1 MNLCNVAMKRCNV
14 AGDENNVASFLCNV
28 AMNHFNV
35 AMHQCSVAMKRCNV
49 AGSESNVASSLCNVA
64 VCRFN
69 VATKLCNVAM
79 KKCNVA
85 GTSSNEESSWGHQGV
100 EGLYNPPVA
109 RILLLP
115 DHLVSQIA
123 AGEVVE
129 RPASVVKEL
138 VENSLD
144 AGAREIEIQLEH
156 GGKSRI
162 QVTDDGM
169 GMGRDDALLA
179 FDQHATSKIASF
191 EDLERVATL
200 GFRGE
205 ALASIASVS
214 RVELTTAEQP
224 GDGHRVSIEGGRV
237 RVAEPLARP
246 RGTTLDIRSLFFNVP
261 ARRKFLKAPQTELR
275 RCLEVVQGY
284 ALARPDVRFLVIHE
298 GRILL
303 DALPAGSTGPR
314 ERISQIFGDEMA
326 KQLVEIPE
334 PELFGEQRDP
344 GRDGERITG
353 FIGTPE
359 TARGRRQFVFVNRRL
374 LRDRSVLAAFY
385 RAVREEWRT
394 DEFPALF
401 LFLDVPPEDVDVNVH
416 PQKAEVRFRDPSLI
430 DRVHDA
436 VRRGLERARGEEAAP
451 LRTPASEPYV
461 PFAWQGLGQQIPE
474 AWRQREPADLPVT
487 VTGTGA
493 SPAPP
498 SMARGEMPWSPSGS
512 IGSSGSAS
520 GQSSGQFSGQFSSR
534 LATASYTPEHRP
546 MVPLSGRRGE
556 ARPFRLLGQYKGTL
570 ILLEGP
576 DGLYLIDQHVAHER
590 ILYERVRRS
599 LLAEVTPVQHLLTPP
614 LLEMSPAERLRLMEL
629 ADPLEQCGFGL
640 AALSGSSLALTS
652 VPAVLTSEQAE
663 ALLRALANEDNEGAA
678 AEELRR
684 RILEALAASLA
695 CKAAVKMHH
704 PLSAPEMEALVTELF
719 AAEQPYACPH
729 GRPIVLQMSDG
740 DLERRFGRR

>member
-1 MNLCNVAMKRCNV
+1 M
-14 AGDENNVASFLCNV
+14 
-28 AMNHFNV
+28 
-35 AMHQCSVAMKRCNV
+35 
-49 AGSESNVASSLCNVA
+49 
-64 VCRFN
+64 
-69 VATKLCNVAM
+69 
-79 KKCNVA
+79 
-85 GTSSNEESSWGHQGV
+85 
-100 EGLYNPPVA
+100 A

-162 QVTDDGM
+162 QVTDDGQ

-237 RVAEPLARP
+237 RVTEPLARP

-334 PELFGEQRDP
+334 PEWVDP

-461 PFAWQGLGQQIPE
+461 PFAWQGLGQQQTPE
-474 AWRQREPADLPVT
+474 AWQRREPDLPVT
-487 VTGTGA
+487 VTGM
-493 SPAPP
+493 SPAPPSPP
-498 SMARGEMPWSPSGS
+498 SMARGEVPWSQGGPQGGPSGP
-512 IGSSGSAS
+512 
-520 GQSSGQFSGQFSSR
+520 SGQFSGQFSNR

-704 PLSAPEMEALVTELF
+704 PLSAPEMEALVSELF